1 MALALTSLERI
12 GLEFFSQKILKT
24 LSIFSPKI
32 RSFFVG
38 SNLDRWDLQPSI
50 LPPMK
55 KELGV
60 VTKNS
65 EILTEMSK
73 KVKIPLLWRCNL
85 YSKKQSTISQP
96 ILCWTWWDSV
106 QVKSYPRC
114 FGTPNLI
121 LIRWEMAE
129 IWDLVRFT
137 GQKGSV
143 KWGFKNKHIYG
154 WRSQFLT

>member
-1 MALALTSLERI
+1 MALALTSLEKI
-12 GLEFFSQKILKT
+12 GLEFFSQKILKS

-32 RSFFVG
+32 RSFCGVKLG
-38 SNLDRWDLQPSI
+38 PLG
-50 LPPMK
+50 PPTIHLTTHEK
-55 KELGV
+55 RIGI

-85 YSKKQSTISQP
+85 YSKKQSAISQP

-121 LIRWEMAE
+121 LIRWEMTE

-137 GQKGSV
+137 GRKGSF
-143 KWGFKNKHIYG
+143 KWGFKNEPFYG
-154 WRSQFLT
+154 WRPEFLT